1 MKKLALGLLG
11 SALVVAGCSSASNEE
26 IVSSVS
32 NDNSAQ
38 QESKGAALWRAFDDE
53 GVSKYLCTFNETH
66 KNNQFEDF
74 RKDDNATC
82 GPNALKMDDGTL
94 YMDELETI
102 FQEGELVDGV
112 CGKALSLLSGEVA
125 PLGVNLID
133 SMKTGTVEFW
143 FRPGADFFDESAR
156 TLLGNDEARMH
167 FFVQD
172 GELVFQK
179 NHADQHFFVRGKVEF
194 KNDWNLIG
202 GQWGDGYL
210 SLWLNGELV
219 ARVEH
224 NKGYV
229 PSLRGVSYGNLVVIG
244 YKSGCCMEGPGQY
257 GAMTTSGDF
266 DQFRISKVLRYDNGS
281 EVSEEESAEMADS
294 KWVVD
299 WEFNDSD
306 NVGKDF
312 SGNGHDAVIDEGSV
326 TIEKGNAVFDGKSGL
341 TIKPTADM
349 KLKNFVVEA
358 KVFPKKIKGYNNI
371 LVTEPPGSGPDGW
384 IFRFENG
391 GLVFLVRDSE
401 WNVDWKGIYYNNVET
416 DKWYDIHVEYMN
428 DTLRMF
434 VNGELVG
441 SKVLPGD
448 FSGLKYPWG
457 IGYDAV
463 DQSIHNRY
471 FEGLMDYVRVG
482 TIDKA
487 YGPVEDPV
495 AEDTVAEDSTIEEPV
510 VKDSVIEEPDTVV
523 CSEPALMFD
532 DQTLYLDEMDSVL
545 SKGTLIEGV
554 CGKAIRVA
562 SGEKAVT
569 SISLEDS
576 LEVGT
581 VEFWFRPGADFYDAT
596 SRTILGND
604 EARVHFFVMD
614 GELVFQ
620 KNHQDKHFF
629 VKGNVEFK
637 NDWNLIAG
645 QWGDGFLSLWVN
657 GELVARVTH
666 EFGYAPSLRGYT
678 DGNLIV
684 AGYKSSCC
692 MEGPGQYERM
702 TTSGDFDQVR
712 VSKSVRYDNASVEF
726 EEVSSSSFEV
736 EDMSSSSAEIDD
748 FTAEDWNDVIT
759 SSASVV
765 VDTL

>member
-219 ARVEH
+219 ARIEH

-257 GAMTTSGDF
+257 SAMTTSGDF

-281 EVSEEESAEMADS
+281 D
-294 KWVVD
+294 VV
-299 WEFNDSD
+299 
-306 NVGKDF
+306 
-312 SGNGHDAVIDEGSV
+312 
-326 TIEKGNAVFDGKSGL
+326 
-341 TIKPTADM
+341 
-349 KLKNFVVEA
+349 
-358 KVFPKKIKGYNNI
+358 
-371 LVTEPPGSGPDGW
+371 
-384 IFRFENG
+384 
-391 GLVFLVRDSE
+391 
-401 WNVDWKGIYYNNVET
+401 
-416 DKWYDIHVEYMN
+416 
-428 DTLRMF
+428 
-434 VNGELVG
+434 
-441 SKVLPGD
+441 
-448 FSGLKYPWG
+448 
-457 IGYDAV
+457 
-463 DQSIHNRY
+463 
-471 FEGLMDYVRVG
+471 
-482 TIDKA
+482 
-487 YGPVEDPV
+487 PV
-495 AEDTVAEDSTIEEPV
+495 DTVALDST
-510 VKDSVIEEPDTVV
+510 KDSVEDEIDSLEVETPVVEEPDTVV

-712 VSKSVRYDNASVEF
+712 VSKSVRYDNASVEY